1 MHERLSPPQQV
12 AHLRTQFAIVVP
24 AQDNGFE
31 AEQGLCD
38 VAMRRSRLRSIEC
51 LQGAQVQQSGTGGR
65 PHGRD
70 LRRMAFQGLCLF
82 AVPVELTAKPRSQ
95 RHGAHIGTAI
105 LQSA

>member
-24 AQDNGFE
+24 AQDDGFG
-31 AEQGLCD
+31 AEQGLSD
-38 VAMRRSRLRSIEC
+38 VPVGGARLRSIEC
-51 LQGAQVQQSGTGGR
+51 LQGAQVQQSGTRGR

-82 AVPVELTAKPRSQ
+82 AVPVELTAKTRSQ
-95 RHGAHIGTAI
+95 WHSARIGITI
-105 LQSA
+105 LQHA